1 KNAPPFYDETI
12 HTPLFVWDP
21 RSGASGVRRGSL
33 VQTIDFGPTLLELFD
48 LKRTPAMQG
57 RSLRATVAADTPV
70 RGAGLFGIHGGHV
83 NVTDGRYVY
92 MRAGAQPGN
101 QPLYEY
107 TLMPTAMRSRFP
119 VDVLRR
125 AELVEPFSFT
135 RDVPVLRL
143 PGFAYTD
150 PYAFGTM
157 LFDLHTDPDQRT
169 GLVDDALELRMATL
183 LRDLMRASD
192 APPEQYVRLG
202 LPEAGPLRHEHLLVR
217 VQAEQQVTAR
227 QVPVTDADF
236 PQSRLSVRTPL
247 ADLLADPEA

>member
-1 KNAPPFYDETI
+1 
-12 HTPLFVWDP
+12 
-21 RSGASGVRRGSL
+21 
-33 VQTIDFGPTLLELFD
+33 
-48 LKRTPAMQG
+48 
-57 RSLRATVAADTPV
+57 
-70 RGAGLFGIHGGHV
+70 V

-247 ADLLADPEA
+247 ADLLADPEAVAVLRRHLGEMVDNALPPEAMPMTLLEITNLAVGLIPAPTLHAIAKDLAKL